1 MPPRCLGGRTSR
13 AATTAAG
20 ARLWRVSA
28 VLFFLGCVGQ
38 RGNDVQAFAFAPP
51 SSARQPPSASSC
63 STSHSATRGRNG
75 GGPAAAAASSS
86 SSRGVVRRQQQQQQ
100 GRRGCSYSVARTSPL
115 AISSAV
121 SPLRAGVE
129 DDGYE
134 GAGEDRAREEG
145 ETGSESRGGSGAAGE
160 GAGEGGAMEPGLAM
174 PDIVNPF
181 KLAFEAGQNL
191 RATLANT
198 LEQITGTASPVSLTR
213 VFC

>member
-13 AATTAAG
+13 AATTAAA

-38 RGNDVQAFAFAPP
+38 RGNDVQAFSFAPP
-51 SSARQPPSASSC
+51 SSARHAPSVSSC
-63 STSHSATRGRNG
+63 STSDSITRSRNG
-75 GGPAAAAASSS
+75 GGLAAASSS

-100 GRRGCSYSVARTSPL
+100 QGRRGCVYSVARTSPL
-115 AISSAV
+115 ATSSAV
-121 SPLRAGVE
+121 SPLRAGAE

-145 ETGSESRGGSGAAGE
+145 EIGSQTRGGSGAAGE
-160 GAGEGGAMEPGLAM
+160 GAGEGEATEPGLAM

-181 KLAFEAGQNL
+181 KLAFDAGQKL

-198 LEQITGTASPVSLTR
+198 LEQITGTASPVSLKS
-213 VFC
+213 VL